1 MRYTVMIFDTDGR
14 TLRIFAVHTDPG
26 DAERDAEDLRR
37 AFPNRKVIVQS
48 SREIIGDGH
57 PQHGQDFGPGVQ
69 PLDGLGFGFDIHDPV
84 LLLGIPTR

>member
-37 AFPNRKVIVQS
+37 AFPGRKVFVQS
-48 SREIIGDGH
+48 SREIIGG
-57 PQHGQDFGPGVQ
+57 
-69 PLDGLGFGFDIHDPV
+69 
-84 LLLGIPTR
+84 